1 MADTI
6 SSDDSPLGSNPTSS
20 PAPSPRR
27 DPFGPAARAAALAT
41 AALLVAVGGV
51 VTAAV
56 RAASSSTSPDD
67 LVPASAF
74 AYAQLDLDP
83 GTAQTTALRTFLNH
97 FPGSPSHSRASL
109 RDALL
114 GAFMKDSSDPHV
126 DYTKDVKP
134 WLGDKAAVAG
144 WIDSS
149 GHPQVEY
156 LLQSTN
162 DTAARKSLHQA
173 VPQAGLDFRDGYA
186 VLASKQSLADAALA
200 ASRHSSL
207 AHDTGYRSDVAALN
221 GPQIVVAWADAHGI
235 VTALRSVP
243 EFHQLLSIPG
253 ASSLGLSELQAAKGR
268 VVVGTHAA
276 DNYVELDVRQT
287 GLQASA
293 QTKQAT
299 ANLLTG
305 LPSGTLA
312 AAEIGDPGGVVTK
325 VVSALRFVIPQ
336 TSPTGQP
343 GSDPLSAIRQAT
355 GLSLPDD
362 ATTLFG
368 SGLVLS
374 YGGLVGGLPN
384 IAIRSKPADL
394 AAAEQVARRVSSV
407 LQSHA
412 GPPLSVT
419 GAGSDLVV
427 ATSPDYADAIAHRS
441 GLGNDVRFKTAMG
454 SLPESLSFAA
464 YVDLGDILPL
474 FVHGNAV
481 AQHFDSVG
489 IWASRSGDV
498 DLLQAR
504 LVAR

>member
-1 MADTI
+1 MTDTI
-6 SSDDSPLGSNPTSS
+6 SSDDGLQSPP
-20 PAPSPRR
+20 PAPTPRR
-27 DPFGPAARAAALAT
+27 EPFGPAARTAALAT

-51 VTAAV
+51 VTAAI
-56 RAASSSTSPDD
+56 RAASSSTTPDE

-83 GTAQTTALRTFLNH
+83 GNTQTSALRTFLNH
-97 FPGSPSHSRASL
+97 FPGSPSRSTAPL

-144 WIDSS
+144 WLDSS

-162 DTAARKSLHQA
+162 DAAARKSLHQA

-186 VLASKQSLADAALA
+186 ILASSQPVADAAVTSSRR
-200 ASRHSSL
+200 ASL
-207 AHDTGYRSDVAALN
+207 GHDATYRADVGAL
-221 GPQIVVAWADAHGI
+221 GGGQIVLGWADAHGI
-235 VTALRSVP
+235 VTALQTVP
-243 EFHQLLSIPG
+243 QFRQLLSFPG
-253 ASSLGLSELQAAKGR
+253 ASSLGLSELKTTKGR
-268 VVVGTHAA
+268 VVVGAHAA
-276 DNYVELDVRQT
+276 DNYVEVDVRQK
-287 GLQASA
+287 GLSTSSTAKSTTSA
-293 QTKQAT
+293 
-299 ANLLTG
+299 LLTG

-312 AAEIGDPGGVVTK
+312 AAEIGDPGGIVTRAI
-325 VVSALRFVIPQ
+325 SALRTLMP
-336 TSPTGQP
+336 TSSNGSP
-343 GSDPLSAIRQAT
+343 GSDPLVAVQHAT
-355 GLSLPDD
+355 GLSLPGD
-362 ATTLFG
+362 ATTVFG
-368 SGLVLS
+368 SGLVVS

-384 IAIRSKPADL
+384 IGVRSKPADL
-394 AAAEQVARRVSSV
+394 AAAEQVAHRVSSV

-412 GPPLSVT
+412 GPPLAVSS
-419 GAGSDLVV
+419 AGGDLVV

-441 GLGNDVRFKTAMG
+441 GLGNDARFKTALGAMPG
-454 SLPESLSFAA
+454 NVTFAA

-481 AQHFDSVG
+481 AEHFDSVG
-489 IWASRSGDV
+489 MWASHNGDV
-498 DLLQAR
+498 DLLQVR